1 MIITMSDY
9 LLEQEI
15 STANCGNIVME
26 QLQAEIDVAGAILE
40 AYTKQ
45 LVMLEYTSDEKFYQ
59 EADANKPGFFKRIG
73 EGLKKLWDGF
83 WEMLKRWFGNIKR
96 FFTGTT
102 LNQTMSKM
110 EKMSDEDKAYFRLK
124 LTAAQDGLINN
135 LEAIIDKILGTLDDI
150 VNKIPNVDLSK
161 SETVGDIESMLKEA
175 ADSVKRY
182 FGNSEGTSGFGSEKT
197 LNYQQAMDLLK
208 KFKDKSYQKQFEDK
222 LADASK
228 KITQAKA
235 AVYQSMDDLFVGT
248 KHVELGVAR
257 KLGYDTSNPTK
268 DGLWGVDIADPS
280 NVKDSATGHD
290 ATRSAIEG
298 NRSKV
303 INAMRKF
310 VADLS
315 KVLNSSY
322 NAAEEMMTK
331 LIKEATKD
339 VAKNKKTAEDV
350 IASQKRMNLPEADT
364 ERVDKASYLSKQAA
378 YNS

>member
-45 LVMLEYTSDEKFYQ
+45 LVMLEYTTDEKFYQ

-73 EGLKKLWDGF
+73 EGLKKLWEGF

-110 EKMSDEDKAYFRLK
+110 EKMSEEDKAYFRLK
-124 LTAAQDGLINN
+124 LTADQDGLINN
-135 LEAIIDKILGTLDDI
+135 LDGIVDTILETLDDI

-161 SETVGDIESMLKEA
+161 SETVGDIENTLKES
-175 ADSVKRY
+175 ADSMKRY
-182 FGNSEGTSGFGSEKT
+182 FGNPEGRSGFGSEKT

-235 AVYQSMDDLFVGT
+235 AVSQSMDEITFGT
-248 KHVELGVAR
+248 KQVPQYFA
-257 KLGYDTSNPTK
+257 KGYSTTYDAGKGYVSDVIDTST
-268 DGLWGVDIADPS
+268 
-280 NVKDSATGHD
+280 VKDSATDHD

-303 INAMRKF
+303 IKAMRNF

-315 KVLNSSY
+315 KILNSSY

-331 LIKEATKD
+331 LVKEATKD

-350 IASQKRMNLPEADT
+350 IDASKRANNPEADT
-364 ERVDKASYLSKQAA
+364 DKTDMAYYKAKQAA
-378 YNS
+378 NR